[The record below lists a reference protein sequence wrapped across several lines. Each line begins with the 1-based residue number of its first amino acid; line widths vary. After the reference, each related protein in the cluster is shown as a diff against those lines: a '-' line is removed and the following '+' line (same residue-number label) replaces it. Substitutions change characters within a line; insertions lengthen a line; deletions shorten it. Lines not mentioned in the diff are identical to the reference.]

1 MRFIT
6 VRDIK
11 YLIISTVLAKKVSE
25 VSTEELK
32 SRYSLVDT
40 VLNNGDTLY
49 LCMTCIDTEFEEL
62 GDDR

>member
-6 VRDIK
+6 VRDIT

-25 VSTEELK
+25 VTTEELK

-40 VLNNGDTLY
+40 VLKNGDSLY
-49 LCMTCIDTEFEEL
+49 LCMTCIETEFEEV
-62 GDDR
+62 DDG

>member
-11 YLIISTVLAKKVSE
+11 YLVISTVLAAKVSE
-25 VSTEELK
+25 VTTEELK
-32 SRYSLVDT
+32 KRYTLVDT
-40 VLNNGDTLY
+40 VLKNGDKLY

-62 GDDR
+62 EDG